1 MTNDVF
7 ESISQGSSRTE
18 DAENCRIQE
27 IANELH
33 RRSCLYEE
41 ELRESKNNVRPSEI
55 ECRVAEGYAKE
66 KGLWLPIAQVFGLG
80 VPGPCGNEN
89 DTYVS
94 DDIIFKVNNLLNSRG
109 SVVQYFQKIFLHNTL
124 FSETAYSFYVFT
136 GFPGG
141 TIMPIFKQ
149 NLIKEATPATTI
161 EIATY
166 MAALGFRSTSLAG
179 RYTNDKFEV
188 WDLLPRN
195 VLKDDEGDIFVVDA
209 EIKLVE

>member
-80 VPGPCGNEN
+80 GNQISRVRSNRYIVRTSDRFTEAQLLSPRQRRFHQQLRCQVFVFVIVIVQPSAVFIRQ
-89 DTYVS
+89 VS
-94 DDIIFKVNNLLNSRG
+94 TSGSACVNASRFGYIFALTNNQQ
-109 SVVQYFQKIFLHNTL
+109 VTHDYIVL
-124 FSETAYSFYVFT
+124 FST
-136 GFPGG
+136 
-141 TIMPIFKQ
+141 
-149 NLIKEATPATTI
+149 
-161 EIATY
+161 
-166 MAALGFRSTSLAG
+166 
-179 RYTNDKFEV
+179 
-188 WDLLPRN
+188 
-195 VLKDDEGDIFVVDA
+195 
-209 EIKLVE
+209 

>member
-80 VPGPCGNEN
+80 GNQ
-89 DTYVS
+89 
-94 DDIIFKVNNLLNSRG
+94 ISRVRSNRYIERTSG
-109 SVVQYFQKIFLHNTL
+109 RF
-124 FSETAYSFYVFT
+124 TAT
-136 GFPGG
+136 
-141 TIMPIFKQ
+141 Q
-149 NLIKEATPATTI
+149 WL
-161 EIATY
+161 
-166 MAALGFRSTSLAG
+166 
-179 RYTNDKFEV
+179 
-188 WDLLPRN
+188 
-195 VLKDDEGDIFVVDA
+195 
-209 EIKLVE
+209 